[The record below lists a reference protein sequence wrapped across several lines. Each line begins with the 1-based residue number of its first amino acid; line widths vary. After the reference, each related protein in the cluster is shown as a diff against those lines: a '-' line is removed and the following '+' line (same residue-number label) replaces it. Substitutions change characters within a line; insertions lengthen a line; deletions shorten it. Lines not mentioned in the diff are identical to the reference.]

1 MCGVRATMKL
11 PHVFT
16 LILVLM
22 IGQGGM
28 ALADSSEASE
38 SAESSNNGEQSMSI
52 EGSFNFRRVSDRVTT
67 SGVVGDQRLAN
78 LKAQGYGAL
87 INLLP
92 DQSEYAV
99 ADEGQIATSQGLR
112 YVYIPVDFA
121 APTQADFDAF
131 VQAMDAVGDKPVHV
145 HCAANFRV
153 SAFYSLYA
161 MKKGL
166 WTQAQADEFISGL
179 WNPAE
184 HPAWAAFIAEER
196 RR

>member
-1 MCGVRATMKL
+1 MRGMRLRMNLPRVTMMVL
-11 PHVFT
+11 FGMIT
-16 LILVLM
+16 LI
-22 IGQGGM
+22 GT
-28 ALADSSEASE
+28 AWACATDTTASKE
-38 SAESSNNGEQSMSI
+38 KGAEDMSI
-52 EGSFNFRRVSDRVTT
+52 EGSYNFRRVSDRITT
-67 SGVVGDQRLAN
+67 SGVVGDKRLSN

-99 ADEGQIATSQGLR
+99 PEEGGIVTGQGLR
-112 YVYIPVDFA
+112 YFYIPVDFD

-131 VQAMDAVGDKPVHV
+131 VQAMDAVGDKTVHV

-161 MKKGL
+161 MRKGL
-166 WTQAQADEFISGL
+166 WTTEEADKFIEGL

-184 HPAWAAFIAEER
+184 HPAWAGFIGEQRAR
-196 RR
+196 R